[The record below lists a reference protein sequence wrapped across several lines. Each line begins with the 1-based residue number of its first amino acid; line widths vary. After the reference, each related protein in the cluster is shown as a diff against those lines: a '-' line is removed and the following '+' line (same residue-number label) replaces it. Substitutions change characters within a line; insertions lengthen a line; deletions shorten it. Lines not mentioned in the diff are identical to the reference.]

1 MLLAS
6 LTTEEVPMRCRRA
19 TCGFLPPYILRHLAD
34 RGDDEQRALAHAT
47 LEMSAYIRGERSA
60 LAVMPAMLA
69 VAAGEKRRTVYDA
82 ANTRLLPG
90 KRVRGEGERRSGKP
104 AVDEAYDG
112 SGKTYDFFLDVLGRN
127 SIDGRGMRL
136 DSTVHFGVRFANA
149 EWNGRQMIYGDGDGY
164 LFNRFTRSLDVIA
177 HELTHGVTQYTANL
191 EYADQSG
198 ALNEH
203 FSDVFGVL
211 VKQYST
217 KQAARDADWLI
228 GADLLSKR
236 VHGVAVRS
244 MKAPGTAYDDP
255 LLGKDPQPAHM
266 KQYLRT
272 DEDNGG
278 VHTNSGIPN
287 HAFYRA
293 AVTIG
298 GNAWEVAGKIWF
310 RALTRH
316 LRGDATFQEC
326 ADATAVAAGEL
337 FGIGSQPADAVV
349 AAWRAVGVPVSQSAA
364 EERRP
369 MIRVARFDVP
379 SAAAEVPAERPGV
392 KRSSRS
398 TRA

>member
-1 MLLAS
+1 
-6 LTTEEVPMRCRRA
+6 MRCRRA
-19 TCGFLPPYILRHLAD
+19 MCGFLPPYILRRLAE
-34 RGDDEQRALAHAT
+34 RGDDAQRSLAWAT
-47 LEMSAYIRGERSA
+47 LDMSAHIRGERGA
-60 LAVMPAMLA
+60 LAFMPAALA

-82 ANTRLLPG
+82 GNTRVLPG
-90 KRVRGEGERRSGKP
+90 KRVRGEGDGRSGKP

-136 DSTVHFGVRFANA
+136 DSTVHFGVKFANA
-149 EWNGRQMIYGDGDGY
+149 MWNGRQMIYGDGDGY

-177 HELTHGVTQYTANL
+177 HELTHGVTQNTANL

-228 GADLLSKR
+228 GAELLSKR
-236 VHGVAVRS
+236 VHGAAVRS

-293 AVTIG
+293 AIAIG
-298 GNAWEVAGKIWF
+298 GNAWDVAGKIWF

-316 LRGDATFQEC
+316 LRADASFQEC
-326 ADATAVAAGEL
+326 ADATVMSAGEL
-337 FGIGSQPADAVV
+337 FGVASEPADAVV
-349 AAWRAVGVPVSQSAA
+349 AAWRAVGIAVSPSAV
-364 EERRP
+364 ERGLP
-369 MIRVARFDVP
+369 MVRVARLDVP
-379 SAAAEVPAERPGV
+379 SAAAEVPADDRGVNGRPRRGRRV
-392 KRSSRS
+392 
-398 TRA
+398 